1 MVVKRGNGP
10 RQSAQIYVLPGRFGM
25 MFNGVG
31 YMWIKAAQIPDF
43 CTAHEPNITR
53 QLAAEIEGEQKK
65 VPAFFAT
72 GQ

>member
-1 MVVKRGNGP
+1 
-10 RQSAQIYVLPGRFGM
+10 M

-31 YMWIKAAQIPDF
+31 YMWIKPAQIPDF

-53 QLAAEIEGEQKK
+53 QLAAEIEGEQEE

-72 GQ
+72 GQQK